1 MKKEVLFRKAF
12 LLLFERLALAFSF
25 VLNNKTRKT
34 TAQAFSTWG
43 LGAARY
49 STGKPA
55 LASGILL
62 LLFSVG
68 VQQSVFGQVNGFS
81 EDFEDGNITSN
92 PVWAGNTNLYLIN
105 STSPLVGT
113 KDLRSS
119 TGGSVANIY
128 TSIGASTNLNAS
140 GTLTWSF
147 VFQDGAG
154 NPGGTPAAST
164 NGLRIYLAINGT
176 DPTAT
181 GVTGYALRYGN
192 SSTPDPFVLVRTVG
206 TGTSVTETTIVS
218 SGIDPG
224 TAIYSIKVTRTT
236 AGAWSIFMD
245 SGSNGATT
253 QRGAT
258 TTDTTYFN
266 TGTNNINFLM
276 NASNSTGGTNPSRF
290 RFDNISLV
298 TSASLLTPPTLTA
311 AANATVDAPFDV
323 TFTEDAS
330 WRAAISSI
338 TVGGTTLAT
347 NAYTVSTGKIT
358 FTPSASTLLQ
368 SAGAKSIIVFATGYN
383 NATVTQTIGAGA
395 ASKLSMNT
403 QPTGPTANGGALATQ
418 PKVNILDQY
427 GNATTSTASITAAVG
442 AGTWS
447 IGGTPTVSASA
458 GVATFTNLTA
468 TSAAAVT
475 GATITFSS
483 TGLTGVTSATF
494 NIIAPPPV
502 NDLCSNAT
510 LLIVN
515 GGSTQGTLIEA
526 TNSANSLYYAP
537 TAKDVWYKFV
547 PTISATHTVTVTYV
561 AGTDVD
567 VDLFGVGVNGTCPN
581 SGTPLDFAHTTNN
594 PEVITPSSS
603 LVAGQTYYV
612 RVYHSGATGVNFS
625 IKVTT
630 PVPQPSLIAASPA
643 TVDAPFDV
651 TFTDNPA
658 WREAI
663 SSITIGGT
671 TLATNAYSTTIAGKI
686 TFTPSASTLLQ
697 TAGSKTIA
705 VNATGYSQAS
715 VIQQLGV
722 GVPVKLVISTQPTA
736 PASNGAVLATQPKV
750 NVTDQYGNV
759 VTTSTATV
767 TATVGAGAW
776 VLGGTTAVN
785 ATSGA
790 VTYSGL
796 TASSLAAVT
805 GATITFTSPGLTSV
819 TSTTFNIGAPTITA
833 PLATAATNVNATSFT
848 ANWNAMPGATS
859 YVIDVYTKTVQS
871 NQTIAAWTFPTTG
884 TTLTADIFNSNNS
897 GKLVSTNGGTITDS
911 AGLTTQAPSANAWQ
925 SGSGT
930 KYWQIEI
937 NTTGASQ
944 MKLSSVQRSSGTGP
958 RDFKVQYQVGAGAW
972 TDVTGATL
980 TVGNDWTTGVLTNVT
995 LPSACDNQSSVLIR
1009 WIMTSNTNVN
1019 GVNNGVASGG
1029 TNRIDDIYI
1038 KGNLETNT
1046 YLVQNSNVGNVTS
1059 FTVTGLN
1066 PVSTYYYVVR
1076 AVNGATTSANSNE
1089 IQVITRPDTTIWD
1102 GNTWSNGAP
1111 ALDMYAIVNGAL
1123 SMTTS
1128 LEARSITVNTGG
1140 SVIVTTGKTLRVA
1153 NEVNNAT
1160 NDATKFIVESGASLI
1175 QNNAAV
1181 NVGPITV
1188 KRNSYPLYLQ
1198 DYTLWASPVANQN
1211 LRNFSPNTLY
1221 NRFYSYDTTIAP
1233 NGNWVQEIAT
1243 TADMNT
1249 KTFGLAKGYLIR
1261 MPNNWTAFSN
1271 LQTPGT
1277 VYPGVFVGVP
1287 NSGTITYTLSNA
1299 NTGYNLVGN
1308 PYPSPISVAS
1318 FRAANPGIGGTFYFY
1333 RKRNAAVGSG
1343 YGTLSQAGFAGNVS
1357 VNNFGL
1363 IEVGQGFF
1371 VKANGVST
1379 LNFTNGMRAE
1389 ASANAVFLRSSSAAN
1404 TALTNDNPV
1413 EMNRFWLNLVKDNEQ
1428 VGQALIGYIE
1438 GTTLGVDEDFDAKY
1452 FNDSA
1457 LALTSIINN
1466 QEYIIQARP
1475 VPFVATD
1482 VVPLGFKTDVAGT
1495 YTFALGNKEGLFA
1508 DATQNPIYLKDNTTN
1523 TLHHLNSG
1531 AYTFNSAAG
1540 VFNTRFEIW
1549 YEDNTLGNP
1558 SFGVDHNVNV
1568 YKQNKTIVVD
1578 AGTTRLEKIEIWD
1591 TLGRLLFTTTT
1602 SDTRFEVKQPL
1613 MENQVLLIKITTE
1626 KGSSNKKMHY

>member
-25 VLNNKTRKT
+25 VLNNKTRKA

-68 VQQSVFGQVNGFS
+68 VQQSVFGQVS
-81 EDFEDGNITSN
+81 ITSLPQTYTQDFNQLSSTASTSWTNNTTATLPNWYISPAISSLTISTGSVTTGGVYNLGNTGVGVITDRALGCLQSGGTAQYFGVRLKNNSSNTITSFDISFTGEQWRQNTAASLIFEYLVSSSAITSLTSGTWIPATQFNFAALKSGTGAALDGNDPTNRTAISNTLTVNVPAGSEIMLRWSRTSN
-92 PVWAGNTNLYLIN
+92 
-105 STSPLVGT
+105 SSPILAVD
-113 KDLRSS
+113 DL
-119 TGGSVANIY
+119 
-128 TSIGASTNLNAS
+128 SI
-140 GTLTWSF
+140 
-147 VFQDGAG
+147 
-154 NPGGTPAAST
+154 
-164 NGLRIYLAINGT
+164 
-176 DPTAT
+176 TAKM
-181 GVTGYALRYGN
+181 A
-192 SSTPDPFVLVRTVG
+192 
-206 TGTSVTETTIVS
+206 VS
-218 SGIDPG
+218 
-224 TAIYSIKVTRTT
+224 
-236 AGAWSIFMD
+236 
-245 SGSNGATT
+245 
-253 QRGAT
+253 
-258 TTDTTYFN
+258 
-266 TGTNNINFLM
+266 
-276 NASNSTGGTNPSRF
+276 
-290 RFDNISLV
+290 
-298 TSASLLTPPTLTA
+298 LTPPTLTA

-323 TFTEDAS
+323 TFTDDAT

-458 GVATFTNLTA
+458 GVATFTDLTA

-567 VDLFGVGVNGTCPN
+567 VDLFGMGVNGNCPN

-736 PASNGAVLATQPKV
+736 PASNGAVLAAQPKV

-833 PLATAATNVNATSFT
+833 PVATAATNVNATSFT

-859 YVIDVYTKTVQS
+859 YVIDVYTKALQS
-871 NQTIAAWTFPTTG
+871 NQTVAAWTFPNTT
-884 TTLTADIFNSNNS
+884 DDNSIDEYNINNS
-897 GKLVSTNGGTITDS
+897 GKTITGQGFSTTNPPTVTYTQLSNPLSTTSVVSSTGWD
-911 AGLTTQAPSANAWQ
+911 AGN
-925 SGSGT
+925 GS
-930 KYWQIEI
+930 KFWQIDI

-944 MKLSSVQRSSGTGP
+944 MKLSSVQRSSNTGP

-972 TDVTGATL
+972 TDVTGTTL
-980 TVGNDWTTGVLTNVT
+980 TVGNNWTSGVLTDVA

-1009 WIMTSNTNVN
+1009 WIMTSNTGVN
-1019 GVNNGVASGG
+1019 GSAVASGG
-1029 TNRIDDIYI
+1029 TSAIDNIYI
-1038 KGNLETNT
+1038 KGDFLANS

-1111 ALDMYAIVNGAL
+1111 ALDIYAIVNGAL

-1578 AGTTRLEKIEIWD
+1578 AGTTKLEKIEIWD